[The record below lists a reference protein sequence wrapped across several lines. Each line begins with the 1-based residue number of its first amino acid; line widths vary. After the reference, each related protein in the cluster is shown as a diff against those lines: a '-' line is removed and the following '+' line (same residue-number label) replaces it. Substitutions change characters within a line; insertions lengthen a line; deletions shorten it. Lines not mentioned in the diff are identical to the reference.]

1 MTAERRSTAAAR
13 FSMLMPLERRT
24 RPASTEVRRSSQ
36 SLTGRRVRFSSAAA
50 NSRTHTDCRPSVPR
64 ILMGLPSRIMPTSR
78 WRMSCSSRSR
88 SVRMRVRTRLGRP
101 CAVMPKGSLM
111 ASPMRRLPRSRAR
124 IRVKAGVKQFHYR
137 LVRATVETKVVYR
150 AVAVVTQPSS
160 STTSVVREAR
170 HIALPI
176 LALGVVIAIL
186 YLGRLFFITS
196 LIALTIAFILE
207 PFVALL
213 MRIRFPRSL
222 ASFVVCSFA
231 LALLY
236 VIGLGAYSQ
245 LSGLYEE
252 LPKYGQSIA
261 DLVDGFRQ
269 RISGMEDQ
277 TYKMLVPARQRQ
289 EEERRKQLEQLL
301 AAAKKSTKKGAPQ
314 APQSAPAPGVAGAIP
329 EVRIHEESTPIGDY
343 IYSRLSSLYQ
353 VLLMFSFIPFLV
365 YFMLSWRDHIN
376 RAFLQFFRGEDRL
389 VAARSV
395 QGIADMVRAFVVGNF
410 VLGVLLAVLS
420 SVLFWSMRVPY
431 PLLVGPL
438 SGVMSLVPYI
448 GLPLAMIPPLFAA
461 LPLNAVPVY
470 VLVVMTVATLHLF
483 ALNVLYPK
491 IVGSRVHLNP
501 LVVTFSLMIW
511 GFLWDAPGLLLAIPL
526 TAGIKAVCDNV
537 KGLRAFGKFLGD

>member
-1 MTAERRSTAAAR
+1 VALVTQQSST
-13 FSMLMPLERRT
+13 
-24 RPASTEVRRSSQ
+24 ST
-36 SLTGRRVRFSSAAA
+36 SAA
-50 NSRTHTDCRPSVPR
+50 
-64 ILMGLPSRIMPTSR
+64 
-78 WRMSCSSRSR
+78 
-88 SVRMRVRTRLGRP
+88 
-101 CAVMPKGSLM
+101 
-111 ASPMRRLPRSRAR
+111 
-124 IRVKAGVKQFHYR
+124 Q
-137 LVRATVETKVVYR
+137 
-150 AVAVVTQPSS
+150 
-160 STTSVVREAR
+160 EAR

-213 MRIRFPRSL
+213 MRVRFPRSL

-245 LSGLYEE
+245 LAGLYDE
-252 LPKYGQSIA
+252 LPKYGQRIGE
-261 DLVDGFRQ
+261 LVDGVQ
-269 RISGMEDQ
+269 QKIAGMEEQ
-277 TYKMLVPARQRQ
+277 TYKVVVPARQRQ
-289 EEERRKQLEQLL
+289 EEERRKQVEQAM
-301 AAAKKSTKKGAPQ
+301 AAAKKGKKGAAVQQQPQ
-314 APQSAPAPGVAGAIP
+314 PGAIP

-343 IYSRLSSLYQ
+343 IYSRLSSVYQ
-353 VLLMFSFIPFLV
+353 VLLMASFIPFLV

-376 RAFLQFFRGEDRL
+376 RSFLQFFHGEDRL
-389 VAARSV
+389 IAARSV

-410 VLGVLLAVLS
+410 VLGLLLAVIS
-420 SVLFWSMRVPY
+420 STLFWALHVPY
-431 PLLVGPL
+431 PMLVGPL
-438 SGVMSLVPYI
+438 SGFMSLVPYI

-470 VLVVMTVATLHLF
+470 VLVVVTVATLHLL

-537 KGLRAFGKFLGD
+537 KGLRPFGKFLGD